1 MEEIVFRTPGQPM
14 DYDWELR
21 LAAFAALRQLKDR
34 GGGIVTSEA
43 LDQGFQF
50 QGERIA
56 FRNPQMGIWRP
67 QQLSRNSGAALTVV
81 TVKPRR
87 GQQARYDD
95 QVASD
100 EDYFVYR
107 YQGDD
112 PNLWTNKS
120 VRRAYELQR
129 PLIYL
134 YGIAPGKYDPLFPC
148 YVTADFPSELT
159 FHLSPDLE
167 SLRPIVEPLTSQIE
181 VQRRYAMRAAKVRL
195 HQHRFRELV
204 VDAYG
209 SQCTICRLRHREL
222 LDASHI
228 IADRDERGLAEIPNG
243 LAFCKIHH
251 GAFDA
256 NILGIDPR
264 LIVHIRTD
272 VLEERDGPMLKH
284 GLQDMH
290 GLEIV
295 VPQSP
300 ALRPRTEYLE
310 ERFEAFRAA

>member
-1 MEEIVFRTPGQPM
+1 M

-34 GGGIVTSEA
+34 TGGVVTSEA
-43 LDQGFQF
+43 LDDGFQF
-50 QGERIA
+50 QGDRIA

-67 QQLSRNSGAALTVV
+67 QQLSSSTGAALTVV
-81 TVKPRR
+81 TVRPRR
-87 GQQARYDD
+87 GQQPRYDD
-95 QVASD
+95 QVRSE

-112 PNLWTNKS
+112 PNLWTNKA

-134 YGIAPGKYDPLFPC
+134 YGIAPGKYDPLFPV
-148 YVTADFPSELT
+148 YVIADFPSELT

-167 SLRPIVEPLTSQIE
+167 SLRPTDNPLSPQVE
-181 VQRRYAMRAAKVRL
+181 VQRRYVMHATKVRL

-209 SQCTICRLRHREL
+209 SQCAICRLRHREL

-243 LAFCKIHH
+243 VSFCKIHH
-251 GAFDA
+251 SAFDA
-256 NILGIDPR
+256 NILGIDPNR
-264 LIVHIRTD
+264 LVHIRPD
-272 VLEERDGPMLKH
+272 ILGERDGPMLQH
-284 GLQDMH
+284 GLKEMH
-290 GLEIV
+290 GVEIC
-295 VPQSP
+295 VPRDSKLQ
-300 ALRPRTEYLE
+300 PRLEYLE
-310 ERFEAFRAA
+310 ERFESFRAA